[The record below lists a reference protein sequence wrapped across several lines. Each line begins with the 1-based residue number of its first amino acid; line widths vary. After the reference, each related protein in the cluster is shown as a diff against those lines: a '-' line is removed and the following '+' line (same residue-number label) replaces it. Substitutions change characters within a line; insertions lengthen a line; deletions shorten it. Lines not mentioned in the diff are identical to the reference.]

1 MVLQL
6 VEAYSTFGLNGNHS
20 YIVCLFL
27 FLVYLGSFPL
37 AILQARLIDTF
48 FWFGCCFST
57 AGILLYMHSE
67 EGRRSGFLLACC
79 VGAPFFL
86 LACGVKLSAVYIRW
100 ASCRAIAPDALRYA
114 ELWDAF
120 LAADDGSE
128 AAQGHMDRLLS
139 DFAARVE
146 DAAPSRHQRS
156 ATPGASRPSREPEPV
171 VRKSGSLSIGQGP
184 VVGRQ
189 RRSVQAVPPA
199 EAPAHV
205 GRWRAR
211 VGAAGVGGA
220 GGVPGAGGPGQALR
234 AGRGSG
240 PGAAAP
246 GLRVGPAVGRCLPFR
261 RAGEH
266 EAEAG
271 RWRAR
276 DAGPLPGSLDD
287 HAAEEAAPWS
297 HTALVNFA
305 WPAMAVDVLTRRD

>member
-156 ATPGASRPSREPEPV
+156 ATPGASRPSRSGSRTGAGRSEEREPV
-171 VRKSGSLSIGQGP
+171 HRTRP
-184 VVGRQ
+184 RGR
-189 RRSVQAVPPA
+189 SPA
-199 EAPAHV
+199 EKRTGSPSRRGPGPRWPVACSS
-205 GRWRAR
+205 GRCWRGR
-211 VGAAGVGGA
+211 GGRSTRCWRTWTGSTRRPRPRTRCCGA
-220 GGVPGAGGPGQALR
+220 GSSGGPCGR
-234 AGRGSG
+234 EVPTVPAGR
-240 PGAAAP
+240 
-246 GLRVGPAVGRCLPFR
+246 
-261 RAGEH
+261 RA
-266 EAEAG
+266 
-271 RWRAR
+271 
-276 DAGPLPGSLDD
+276 
-287 HAAEEAAPWS
+287 
-297 HTALVNFA
+297 
-305 WPAMAVDVLTRRD
+305 